1 MCPFLRP
8 IDDTFGGQP
17 VFHCQNVV
25 QASETDKTDGF
36 EDDDENYY
44 DDGMKFNFFS
54 FFRGIKIILDFI

>member
-17 VFHCQNVV
+17 VFHCRNVV
-25 QASETDKTDGF
+25 QASESDKTDGF

-44 DDGMKFNFFS
+44 DDGLL
-54 FFRGIKIILDFI
+54 IKLDFV